1 MLEPVDLPCRS
12 CKRSCTNGVES
23 PYVRYAPRFVDTVQ
37 QWLQESLGEFCLK
50 GLIVVTTLS
59 SACLPIEQ
67 TIVRGESDDL
77 NRSLT
82 GESGLE
88 ARVFR

>member
-1 MLEPVDLPCRS
+1 MFDMRLDLWILL
-12 CKRSCTNGVES
+12 
-23 PYVRYAPRFVDTVQ
+23 Q

-50 GLIVVTTLS
+50 GLIVVTTL
-59 SACLPIEQ
+59 LPARAFPLSKPF
-67 TIVRGESDDL
+67 VRGESDDL